1 MLKLCF
7 KMMVFLMQKL
17 YEVVLKNHNQYNLNT
32 TTHITMTK
40 TTISIISTPKTINR
54 LIISQVIRATI
65 NNKPT
70 INNRPTISNSS
81 ITINRITT
89 SKLITIKNHKL
100 KLQLKKNG
108 ATVILYRAA
117 KKNRLYKN
125 KKFLTNRIYNRFN
138 INLNRINS
146 RIIIR
151 PIIRIKIITKTQAK
165 TLMLSHSSNSII
177 SIKTKPK
184 ILIISLNNNSITRI
198 KIKTK
203 IHMFNRNNNSN
214 INKMTM
220 TQIMKESRLSMR
232 HNMRKNKILR
242 LKWLLK
248 LHRIW

>member
-1 MLKLCF
+1 MLNLYF
-7 KMMVFLMQKL
+7 KTMVFLMQKL
-17 YEVVLKNHNQYNLNT
+17 YEAVLKNHNQYNLNT

-54 LIISQVIRATI
+54 LIISQVATI

-125 KKFLTNRIYNRFN
+125 KKFLTNRIYNRCN
-138 INLNRINS
+138 INL
-146 RIIIR
+146 
-151 PIIRIKIITKTQAK
+151 K
-165 TLMLSHSSNSII
+165 
-177 SIKTKPK
+177 
-184 ILIISLNNNSITRI
+184 
-198 KIKTK
+198 
-203 IHMFNRNNNSN
+203 
-214 INKMTM
+214 
-220 TQIMKESRLSMR
+220 
-232 HNMRKNKILR
+232 
-242 LKWLLK
+242 
-248 LHRIW
+248 

>member
-1 MLKLCF
+1 MLNLCF

-32 TTHITMTK
+32 TTHMIMTK

-125 KKFLTNRIYNRFN
+125 KKFLTNRIYNRYN
-138 INLNRINS
+138 INL
-146 RIIIR
+146 
-151 PIIRIKIITKTQAK
+151 K
-165 TLMLSHSSNSII
+165 
-177 SIKTKPK
+177 
-184 ILIISLNNNSITRI
+184 
-198 KIKTK
+198 
-203 IHMFNRNNNSN
+203 
-214 INKMTM
+214 
-220 TQIMKESRLSMR
+220 
-232 HNMRKNKILR
+232 
-242 LKWLLK
+242 
-248 LHRIW
+248 

>member
-1 MLKLCF
+1 MLNLCF
-7 KMMVFLMQKL
+7 KTMVFLMQKL

-54 LIISQVIRATI
+54 LIISQVATI
-65 NNKPT
+65 NNT

-138 INLNRINS
+138 INL
-146 RIIIR
+146 
-151 PIIRIKIITKTQAK
+151 K
-165 TLMLSHSSNSII
+165 
-177 SIKTKPK
+177 
-184 ILIISLNNNSITRI
+184 
-198 KIKTK
+198 
-203 IHMFNRNNNSN
+203 
-214 INKMTM
+214 
-220 TQIMKESRLSMR
+220 
-232 HNMRKNKILR
+232 
-242 LKWLLK
+242 
-248 LHRIW
+248 